1 MPSPKKHHHSED
13 LSETDSI
20 QHRHRSPNRRHH
32 QDDESE
38 EREAEQVVSAELVEE
53 EEVAQTPEEPTG
65 TRKRRNSKP
74 SGPRLNTW
82 DVPEFMPG
90 ALPGASALEKAHFE
104 ARSKKVFQND
114 LIMDEIEAEAS
125 KERAE
130 LELTETLEADM
141 ITLRDLFP
149 LLDIDLI
156 QESYL
161 ECEYDVTATINQL
174 LIVSEGAE
182 SPSGPKQ
189 GPPASDDGTAFP
201 VLTTADGW
209 QVLPGLTSNPVTSTQ
224 YRDKVVDNHKPA

>member
-20 QHRHRSPNRRHH
+20 QHRHRSPNRGHH
-32 QDDESE
+32 QDDSSE
-38 EREAEQVVSAELVEE
+38 EREAEPVEVVEG
-53 EEVAQTPEEPTG
+53 EEVAQTPEEILG
-65 TRKRRNSKP
+65 TRKRRSSKP

-130 LELTETLEADM
+130 LELAETLEADM

-149 LLDIDLI
+149 LLDVDLI

-174 LIVSEGAE
+174 LIVYQGGES

-201 VLTTADGW
+201 VLTTTDGW